1 MPRPTRDEIT
11 AIHDQPFMDLVF
23 KAASVHREHHDPNQV
38 QWSTLLSIKT
48 GACPEDC
55 TYCSQSARWNTGLEK
70 EPLLNVE
77 QVIANARIARD
88 NGSTRFCMGAA
99 WRRVPNKAMP
109 QLKEMVREVRSM
121 GMETCMTLGT
131 LDASQA
137 QELRDAGLDYYNH
150 NLDTSEEHYG
160 KVITTRSYQERLD
173 TLQVVRDAGIHVCC
187 GGILGLGEEQSDRIG
202 LLWQLCQLEVP
213 PESVPVNSL
222 VAVEGTPLAEQGV
235 EAVDGLDMVRF
246 IATARILMPDSYI
259 RLSAGREEMT
269 DELQALCLMAGAN
282 SMFTGEQLLTTKNP
296 AFERDKALLKRLG
309 MHIATVE
316 TAPESCG
323 VSPSVAANSPA
334 PL

>member
-1 MPRPTRDEIT
+1 MARPTREEIA

-23 KAASVHREHHDPNQV
+23 EAATVHRANHDPNQV

-55 TYCSQSARWNTGLEK
+55 TYCSQSARWNTGLEV
-70 EPLLNVE
+70 EQLLNVDA
-77 QVIANARIARD
+77 VIASAEAAREG
-88 NGSTRFCMGAA
+88 GSTRFCMGAA

-109 QLKEMVREVRSM
+109 QLKRMIHEVRAM

-131 LDASQA
+131 VDPAQA
-137 QELRDAGLDYYNH
+137 RELADAGLDYYNH

-160 KVITTRSYQERLD
+160 NVITTRSYQERLD
-173 TLQVVRDAGIHVCC
+173 TLQSVRSAGINVCS
-187 GGILGLGEEQSDRIG
+187 GGILGLGEESSDRIG
-202 LLWQLCQLEVP
+202 LLWQLMNLEQP
-213 PESVPVNSL
+213 PESIPVNSL
-222 VAVEGTPLAEQGV
+222 VAIEGTPLADKGV
-235 EAVDGLDMVRF
+235 EPVDGLDMVRF
-246 IATARILMPDSYI
+246 IATARILMPGSYI

-309 MHIATVE
+309 MHIEKV
-316 TAPESCG
+316 APGPVSCG
-323 VSPSVAANSPA
+323 VPAESRPSAK
-334 PL
+334 

>member
-1 MPRPTRDEIT
+1 MPTKAEIA
-11 AIHDQPFMDLVF
+11 AIYDQPFMDLVF
-23 KAASVHREHHDPNQV
+23 EAASVHRAHHDPNQL

-77 QVIANARIARD
+77 QVLANAEIAKA

-109 QLKEMVREVRSM
+109 ELVEMVKGVRAM

-131 LDASQA
+131 VDAEQA
-137 QELRDAGLDYYNH
+137 KTLAEAGLDYYNH

-160 KVITTRSYQERLD
+160 KVITTRTYQERLD
-173 TLQVVRDAGIHVCC
+173 TLQTVRDAGMNVCC
-187 GGILGLGEEQSDRIG
+187 GGILGLGEENNDRIG
-202 LLWQLCQLEVP
+202 LLWQLANLEQP

-222 VAVEGTPLAEQGV
+222 VAIEGTPLADQGV
-235 EAVDGLDMVRF
+235 EPVDGIDMVRF
-246 IATARILMPDSYI
+246 IATARILMPKSYI

-269 DELQALCLMAGAN
+269 DELQALCLLAGAN

-309 MHIATVE
+309 MRIERIE
-316 TAPESCG
+316 TAPTTACSTG
-323 VSPSVAANSPA
+323 AAAAPA
-334 PL
+334 K